1 MPTKKPQFPEIDAIY
16 QKYGHVPFRMGL
28 QHMIMTGSNH
38 FDNENVEAA
47 KQECIEEENSTK
59 AKGGIPIMTANYK
72 ISIILCA
79 QELSKIET
87 WDLLAFV
94 KKILPIGY

>member
-28 QHMIMTGSNH
+28 QHMIETGSNH
-38 FDNENVEAA
+38 FDDEN
-47 KQECIEEENSTK
+47 IESTK
-59 AKGGIPIMTANYK
+59 EACHKEEADIKTKGGIPIMTAAYK

-94 KKILPIGY
+94 KKVLRIGY